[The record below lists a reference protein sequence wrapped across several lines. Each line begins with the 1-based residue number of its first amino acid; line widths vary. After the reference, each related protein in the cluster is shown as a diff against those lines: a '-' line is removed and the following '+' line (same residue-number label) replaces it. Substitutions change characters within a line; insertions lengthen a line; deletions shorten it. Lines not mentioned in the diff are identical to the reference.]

1 LTREEQQLAK
11 AKTKAAVKKKPAKT
25 QARAAAPAKAPK
37 KAAAAK
43 AVAKTVKASPAKP
56 AKAPAAKT
64 VATKTLAAKT
74 PVIAAP
80 EIKPVAKP
88 RSHEKAEV
96 LTLPGARQAER
107 VAPKP
112 APAPVVRKAAV
123 EPGAA
128 TRADLPPPDGFTLLV
143 DGHFK
148 NQFGDLKGAKAAA
161 TELKSRFP
169 MLRIEIYDAA
179 RKERLPA

>member
-1 LTREEQQLAK
+1 MAK
-11 AKTKAAVKKKPAKT
+11 PKTKAAVKKKPAKT
-25 QARAAAPAKAPK
+25 QVRAAAPAKAPK
-37 KAAAAK
+37 KAAVAK
-43 AVAKTVKASPAKP
+43 AAAKTVKTSAVKP

-64 VATKTLAAKT
+64 VAAKM
-74 PVIAAP
+74 PVIVAP
-80 EIKPVAKP
+80 EVKPVAKP

-96 LTLPGARQAER
+96 LTLPAGRQAETA
-107 VAPKP
+107 APKP
-112 APAPVVRKAAV
+112 VPAPVVRKAA
-123 EPGAA
+123 EAA
-128 TRADLPPPDGFTLLV
+128 TAIRADLPPPDGFTLLV

-161 TELKSRFP
+161 SELKSRFP